1 MDIPLNEI
9 GYQKRKHLGM
19 ERIKTG
25 FRHIIFEI
33 PKKKNQVE
41 MSSRQLAI

>member
-1 MDIPLNEI
+1 MKQDTGREM
-9 GYQKRKHLGM
+9 RM

-25 FRHIIFEI
+25 FRHVTFEI